1 MRTLQRSLFTLFCCG
16 LVSLL
21 TLGCATSSHKSVHTY
36 DYNDQGRPVEKPAAQ
51 AEAEEA
57 EGEYH
62 MVSPGQMVVE
72 PKKK

>member
-1 MRTLQRSLFTLFCCG
+1 
-16 LVSLL
+16 L

-36 DYNDQGRPVEKPAAQ
+36 EYKDQGHPAEKPEAQ
-51 AEAEEA
+51 AETEEA

>member
-1 MRTLQRSLFTLFCCG
+1 MRTLRSNLLTLSSCT
-16 LVSLL
+16 LASLL
-21 TLGCATSSHKSVHTY
+21 TLGCATSSHKSVRTY
-36 DYNDQGRPVEKPAAQ
+36 DYNDKGRPVEKPQAQ

-62 MVSPGQMVVE
+62 MVAPGEMVIE